1 MPELR
6 VRRDD
11 LSQCEVV
18 EDEPSGE
25 GLGDGDALLEVER
38 FALTTNNITYA
49 EVGDQLGYWHMFP
62 ASGGW
67 GRIPAWGHAR
77 VVESRSPLLA
87 PGARVYGLVPM
98 GSSLT
103 IRPAPHAAGVLDAA
117 EHRAAFAPVY
127 RQYLPVEGE
136 GDDALLIMRP
146 LFGTSVMLD
155 LTLDDAGAVVL
166 TSASSK
172 TAYGLAHLLRERG
185 VTTVGLTSPARVEWV
200 QRLGLYDAVHGYDDL
215 HGLEAAHPAAV
226 VDFAG
231 DASLLREA
239 HERLGAALA
248 RSIRVGF
255 THRAARPD
263 GEPLPGPAPEFFF
276 APDVM
281 VARGGEVR
289 ARFAAG
295 WATFAPVLR
304 RALRIERVAGADGVV
319 RAYRELL
326 EGRADPAA
334 GVVASLAGGA

>member
-127 RQYLPVEGE
+127 RQYLPVDGE
-136 GDDALLIMRP
+136 GDDALLVMRP
-146 LFGTSVMLD
+146 LFATSVLLD
-155 LTLDDAGAVVL
+155 LALEDAEAVVL

-172 TAYGLAHLLRERG
+172 TAYGLAHLLHERG
-185 VTTVGLTSPARVEWV
+185 VRTTGLTSAPRVGWV
-200 QRLGLYDAVHGYDDL
+200 GDLGLYDEVRAYDDL
-215 HGLEAAHPAAV
+215 QDLDATRPTVV

-231 DASLLREA
+231 DTSLLREV
-239 HERLGAALA
+239 HERLGGALVQ
-248 RSIRVGF
+248 SIRVGF
-255 THRAARPD
+255 THRGAERD
-263 GEPLPGPAPEFFF
+263 GAPLPGPAPEFFF

-281 VARGGEVR
+281 AARGRELLP
-289 ARFAAG
+289 RFATG
-295 WATFAPVLR
+295 WTTLAPVLR
-304 RALRIERVAGADGVV
+304 RALRIERVAGEDEVV
-319 RAYRELL
+319 RVYRDLL
-326 EGRADPAA
+326 TGRADPSA
-334 GVVASLAGGA
+334 GYVASLAGGA